1 MHDVVYLAESLLPSG
16 PGSSESTAGSSD
28 RETGNAKIAI
38 SVVLATLVF
47 ISGFVT
53 MALEFAASRLLVPVF
68 GSSITTWGML
78 IGIILAALAAGYHI
92 GGRVAD
98 DRKRPATLQKLSSV
112 IFSAGLYIL
121 FIPLAIWPAVESYA
135 DPSSTTSLAASTLAV
150 VAPASVLLGIV
161 SPYAVKLAASTLAT
175 LGKKTGN
182 LYSIATVGSIAG
194 TFATVFALIPL
205 LEIDNIV
212 FSLGLALIIPAAVFG
227 LHTLPKVLAV
237 CLTVLILIASV
248 PIEVSDGVSFSI
260 PVGFGQDSLNY
271 LEGNVVS
278 GTVVYETETPYS
290 QLQVVDSR
298 RPASD
303 GSITNI
309 ESPYFRVRSLYLN
322 GDLHSRMYMER
333 PNELAVTYTKYFPLG
348 LVFNPDAKDVLFVGG
363 GGFSGPKHFLA
374 AYPDVRVDVVEIDPV
389 VIGVAT
395 KYFGVQ
401 SDEPRLGIYNDDGR
415 RFLLSEGRQY
425 DIIVLDAYSKSYV
438 PFHLMTREYYQLLD
452 DRLVPGGVIVSNHI
466 GSMGQM
472 AYNYETSKLW
482 RAAYKTMAEVFPS
495 VHVFPTRPNTDG
507 VQNIILVAGNESAAL
522 SESEIKRRQSV
533 LEGMQSTEQGDG
545 VQVDYASHIFEPAKI
560 RTDDVPVFTDQFAP
574 VETLVSPLDNEPY
587 SVDESGG
594 EGILNEKSASTSL
607 SLAGGISMTAVVLAG
622 IWAIHL
628 RAIWKNEPVRQ

>member
-248 PIEVSDGVSFSI
+248 PIEVGDGVSFSI

-303 GSITNI
+303 GDRKS
-309 ESPYFRVRSLYLN
+309 
-322 GDLHSRMYMER
+322 
-333 PNELAVTYTKYFPLG
+333 
-348 LVFNPDAKDVLFVGG
+348 
-363 GGFSGPKHFLA
+363 
-374 AYPDVRVDVVEIDPV
+374 VV
-389 VIGVAT
+389 
-395 KYFGVQ
+395 
-401 SDEPRLGIYNDDGR
+401 
-415 RFLLSEGRQY
+415 
-425 DIIVLDAYSKSYV
+425 
-438 PFHLMTREYYQLLD
+438 
-452 DRLVPGGVIVSNHI
+452 
-466 GSMGQM
+466 
-472 AYNYETSKLW
+472 
-482 RAAYKTMAEVFPS
+482 
-495 VHVFPTRPNTDG
+495 
-507 VQNIILVAGNESAAL
+507 
-522 SESEIKRRQSV
+522 
-533 LEGMQSTEQGDG
+533 
-545 VQVDYASHIFEPAKI
+545 
-560 RTDDVPVFTDQFAP
+560 
-574 VETLVSPLDNEPY
+574 
-587 SVDESGG
+587 
-594 EGILNEKSASTSL
+594 
-607 SLAGGISMTAVVLAG
+607 
-622 IWAIHL
+622 
-628 RAIWKNEPVRQ
+628 